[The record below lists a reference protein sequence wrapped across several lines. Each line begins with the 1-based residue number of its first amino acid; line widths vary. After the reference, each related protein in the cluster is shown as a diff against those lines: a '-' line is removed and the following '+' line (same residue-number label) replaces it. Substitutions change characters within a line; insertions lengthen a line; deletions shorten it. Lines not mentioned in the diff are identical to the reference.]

1 MKYWEATMSNII
13 VISPTLKG
21 LAAKLGVK
29 PSQIEGVYYRKRLND
44 LIKIKK
50 VVVENPKSI
59 FQVDVS
65 GNFIVR
71 FDQMENETAAERYR
85 KTDKCKDARKR
96 YYDTKGK
103 VTSHIYYL
111 KNREKIIE
119 RSKARYDATKNDL
132 SSDLSGNNP

>member
-1 MKYWEATMSNII
+1 MSNII

-71 FDQMENETAAERYR
+71 FD
-85 KTDKCKDARKR
+85 
-96 YYDTKGK
+96 
-103 VTSHIYYL
+103 
-111 KNREKIIE
+111 
-119 RSKARYDATKNDL
+119 
-132 SSDLSGNNP
+132 

>member
-1 MKYWEATMSNII
+1 MANIT

-44 LIKIKK
+44 LIQIKK
-50 VVVENPKSI
+50 VIIENPKPV
-59 FQVDVS
+59 FQADVS

-71 FDQMENETAAERYR
+71 FEQMENETAAERYR

-96 YYDTKGK
+96 YYETKGK
-103 VTSHIYYL
+103 ATTHEYYL

-119 RSKARYDATKNDL
+119 RSKARYEAMKNNLNNDL
-132 SSDLSGNNP
+132 NTTNT